1 MRPDAFTVCT
11 GLVAVGCGAFA
22 LWQVS
27 TPAARPPERLAD
39 QATANPPAA
48 GALAASLARLTAPQT
63 PPAEPMAAPPP
74 QRALRLIGV
83 METDQGRVAVI
94 EADGVTL
101 FLRPGEAQAGV
112 TLVELD
118 PSLAVIE
125 TGEGERRLSLGG

>member
-1 MRPDAFTVCT
+1 MKPDAFTLCT

-22 LWQVS
+22 VWQVS
-27 TPAARPPERLAD
+27 TPAVQPPERPAA
-39 QATANPPAA
+39 QATADPPTA
-48 GALAASLARLTAPQT
+48 GALAASLARLTASET
-63 PPAEPMAAPPP
+63 PAAEPMTPPPP

-101 FLRPGEAQAGV
+101 FLRPGDAQAGV

-125 TGEGERRLSLGG
+125 TAEGARRLSLGG